1 MELTAKNIGKRFGYD
16 WIFRNIDLS
25 FTSKKRYALTGPNG
39 SGKSTLLRILA
50 GSIAP
55 SEGELL
61 FSLEGQFIDMRD
73 FYTYIGFTAPYL
85 ELPEE
90 LTLLELI
97 RFHFKFK
104 KYPPTVAEA
113 DFINL
118 LQLDKHLHK
127 QIQFYSSGMKQRV
140 KLGLAVLCDAPLLF
154 LDEPSTN
161 LDEAGVQWYL
171 NLISDY
177 AKDKTLFIASN
188 RSVAYDFCDETM
200 FIPDWK

>member
-16 WIFRNIDLS
+16 WIFRNIDIS
-25 FTSKKRYALTGPNG
+25 FSSNKSYALTGPNG
-39 SGKSTLLRILA
+39 SGKSTFLRIIA
-50 GSIAP
+50 GNIAP
-55 SEGELL
+55 SEGDLS
-61 FSLEGQFIDMRD
+61 FSIKGEAIDMEQ

-90 LTLLELI
+90 LTLLEII

-104 KYPPTVAEA
+104 NYPLNIAEA

-140 KLGLAVLCDAPLLF
+140 KLGLAILCDAPLLF

-161 LDEAGVQWYL
+161 LDEVGVQWYL
-171 NLISDY
+171 NLVNEF
-177 AKDKTLFIASN
+177 AKDKIVFIASN
-188 RSVAYDFCDETM
+188 RTVAYSFCDETI